1 MDSAANHNDGEP
13 DLGLVRE
20 LADIAR
26 ASGAG
31 GSTTADSAS
40 RTAPGGPGDGR
51 PLATVEVVTSDDM
64 HRVETVTLS
73 GLSGFSGPSGAPGAS
88 GAASAAD
95 VLPADTASV
104 VRAVVCAYLD
114 LAGFKEGRARLTV
127 ALSDGAAEVVKC
139 TLQGPGTP

>member
-1 MDSAANHNDGEP
+1 MNSVDSAANHSDGEP

-73 GLSGFSGPSGAPGAS
+73 GPSGAPDAS
-88 GAASAAD
+88 GAAD

-139 TLQGPGTP
+139 TLQRPGTP